1 MGVGRSSSLL
11 ALCFDA
17 VVVVSMACSFAFNQ
31 VIIKLNRMN
40 KHFNVN
46 EFRGW
51 DLNVLLTFVAL
62 MRERSVTKAAATLF
76 LGPPAVSMALR
87 RLRDLFGDPLF
98 VRTRSGMEPTPRALD
113 LYPRIEASLGE
124 MHAALFA
131 QPAFDARTLERTF
144 RLAAPDDLE
153 LALVPALLE
162 CLRDH
167 APQVR
172 LVVRPSDFRSVLS
185 TLDTGDAEL
194 ALTAMPDRVESWHR
208 YRVLHQESFLCLY
221 DSAQLQRK
229 GKLTLKQYVATP
241 HLLLSPRGETYG
253 PIDAELEKHGLK
265 REVLVAVAHF
275 PLMPFLLRKTPS
287 LVNMPATAAR
297 FYAKEFGLEVCELPI
312 PSLLFQVALLWHA
325 KNDADP
331 GLTWFMEAVAREV
344 DRIKPSRRRSASVA
358 GK

>member
-1 MGVGRSSSLL
+1 
-11 ALCFDA
+11 
-17 VVVVSMACSFAFNQ
+17 
-31 VIIKLNRMN
+31 MN
-40 KHFNVN
+40 PHFNIN

-62 MRERSVTKAAATLF
+62 MRERSVTKAAAKLF
-76 LGPPAVSMALR
+76 LGPPAVSMALK

-98 VRTRSGMEPTPRALD
+98 VRTRLGMEPTPRALE

-124 MHAALFA
+124 LHAALFEP
-131 QPAFDARTLERTF
+131 PAFDARTLERTF
-144 RLAAPDDLE
+144 RFAAPDDLE

-162 CLRDH
+162 HLRDH

-172 LVVRPSDFRSVLS
+172 LVVRPSDFRNVLS
-185 TLDTGDAEL
+185 TLDTEDAEL

-208 YRVLHQESFLCLY
+208 YRGLHQESFLCLY
-221 DSAQLQRK
+221 DSAQLRRK

-253 PIDAELEKHGLK
+253 AVDAELAKHGLK
-265 REVLVAVAHF
+265 REVLISVAHF

-297 FYAKEFGLEVCELPI
+297 FFAQEYGLEVCDLPI
-312 PSLLFQVALLWHA
+312 RPSLFSVALLWHA

-331 GLTWFMEAVAREV
+331 GLTWLIEAVAHQV
-344 DRIKPSRRRSASVA
+344 DRIKPSRRRSASAV
-358 GK
+358 GV